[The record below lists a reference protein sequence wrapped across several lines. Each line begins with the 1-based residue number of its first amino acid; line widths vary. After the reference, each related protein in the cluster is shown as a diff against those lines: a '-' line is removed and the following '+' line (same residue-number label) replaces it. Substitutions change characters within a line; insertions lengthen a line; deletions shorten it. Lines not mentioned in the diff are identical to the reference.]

1 MASETLR
8 NGNGNGNGMTEAP
21 PATLRRGMA
30 DVAYDMATL
39 AELQVK
45 LLKADVQDIRGRI
58 IVPAILG
65 VVAAVVLLASLPV
78 AMLALAAVLFEEAKL
93 TMASSLGLSALAGL
107 VLAGILGGV
116 CWFLMR
122 NVFSPIGRSQTELS
136 RNVQWVKH
144 VLKNSGRTFR

>member
-8 NGNGNGNGMTEAP
+8 NGNGSTEAP
-21 PATLRRGMA
+21 PAALRRGMA

-39 AELQVK
+39 AELQAK
-45 LLKADVQDIRGRI
+45 LFKADVQDICERI
-58 IVPAILG
+58 VVPAILG

-78 AMLALAAVLFEEAKL
+78 AMMALAAVLYEEVHL
-93 TMASSLGLSALAGL
+93 TMASSLGLSALVGL
-107 VLAGILGGV
+107 VLAGILGGA

-144 VLKNSGRTFR
+144 VLKHSGRTIR